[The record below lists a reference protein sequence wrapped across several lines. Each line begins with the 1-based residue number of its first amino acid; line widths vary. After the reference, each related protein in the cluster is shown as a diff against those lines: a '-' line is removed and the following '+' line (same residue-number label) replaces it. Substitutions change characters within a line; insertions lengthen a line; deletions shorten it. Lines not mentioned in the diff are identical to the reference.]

1 MSPPIFSDD
10 WESLPAEDL
19 IKGRARVTALTEKSE
34 SGSGT
39 RRQFYPLVIS
49 LEATQDAIID
59 INICLDG

>member
-10 WESLPAEDL
+10 WESLSAEDL